1 VVRVVLVEAEWPI
14 SLPKWHFA
22 SFAHVQYSTV
32 LAPKVFELVDSV
44 LEDSGPNEVY
54 ALVQQQVLV
63 VLGLVALGLVALG
76 LVAPLLGL
84 ESHQQ
89 AQAALPDVP
98 CCLAVSVVTVLDG
111 AVDMSWRHVAP
122 LEPTPVDF
130 LIDQCELY
138 DLHQTLVPLVS
149 LVPLDERC
157 VEVGCQKDSE
167 LAYLHPILAF
177 LASVS
182 TQAADFAFAPAVHLD
197 LFAEEQHHV
206 DVEHS

>member
-1 VVRVVLVEAEWPI
+1 MEAEWPI

-54 ALVQQQVLV
+54 VLVQQQV
-63 VLGLVALGLVALG
+63 LVALGLVALG

-84 ESHQQ
+84 ESHQ
-89 AQAALPDVP
+89 ARAALPDVP

-130 LIDQCELY
+130 LIDQCDLH
-138 DLHQTLVPLVS
+138 DLHQTLVPVVS

-177 LASVS
+177 RKAAVVSVS
-182 TQAADFAFAPAVHLD
+182 IQAADFVFAPLVHLD

>member
-1 VVRVVLVEAEWPI
+1 MVRVVLVEAEWPI
-14 SLPKWHFA
+14 SPPKWHFA

-32 LAPKVFELVDSV
+32 LALKVFELVDSA
-44 LEDSGPNEVY
+44 LEDSGPKEVY
-54 ALVQQQVLV
+54 ALVQQQV
-63 VLGLVALGLVALG
+63 LVALG

-89 AQAALPDVP
+89 AQASLPDVP

-122 LEPTPVDF
+122 LELTPVDF
-130 LIDQCELY
+130 LIDQCDLH
-138 DLHQTLVPLVS
+138 DLHQTLVPLV
-149 LVPLDERC
+149 PLDERC
-157 VEVGCQKDSE
+157 AEVGCQRDSE

-177 LASVS
+177 LAAVVSVS
-182 TQAADFAFAPAVHLD
+182 IQAADFVFAPVVRLD